1 MPDLFDLDTPAL
13 LPLLPEATRAALLAA
28 GTPVHYRDGALVHA
42 RGDRKP
48 GLSVVRSGTVRI
60 GNPGS
65 DGSYVTTSIL
75 GPGHCFGEFT
85 LFANLPRTHDVV
97 AIGDVVIDQIP
108 RPRFMALYHE
118 DRNLSWALLCLA
130 TRRIHALVEFAED
143 LRRLP
148 LPVQLAKHLLAMT
161 RGSTGPGSVGLV
173 QDDLASL
180 FGVSRVSIGKA
191 LRRLV
196 AEDLLNLGYGRIE
209 IPDRARLADWLAD
222 RTVLMPLERDDDGD
236 AVTPGK

>member
-1 MPDLFDLDTPAL
+1 MTDFFDLDTPAL
-13 LPLLPEATRAALLAA
+13 LPLLPETSRHALLAA

-65 DGSYVTTSIL
+65 DGSYTTTSIL

-97 AIGDVVIDQIP
+97 AIGDVVIDQIS
-108 RPRFMALYHE
+108 RPRFMTLYE
-118 DRNLSWALLCLA
+118 SDPKLGWALLCLA
-130 TRRIHALVEFAED
+130 TRRIHALIEFAED

-148 LPVQLAKHLLAMT
+148 LPVQLAKHLLAML
-161 RGSTGPGSVGLV
+161 RGQADGGAVALL
-173 QDDLASL
+173 QEDLASM
-180 FGVSRVSIGKA
+180 FGVSRVSVGKA
-191 LRRLV
+191 LRGLER
-196 AEDLLNLGYGRIE
+196 DGLLNLGYGRIG
-209 IPDRARLADWLAD
+209 IPDRARLATWIAE
-222 RTVLMPLERDDDGD
+222 RTVLMPLEPVD
-236 AVTPGK
+236 

>member
-1 MPDLFDLDTPAL
+1 MADIFDLDTPAL
-13 LPLLPEATRAALLAA
+13 LPLLPAATRAALLAA
-28 GTPVHYRDGALVHA
+28 GTPVRYRDGALVHA

-48 GLSVVRSGTVRI
+48 GLSIVRSGTVRI

-65 DGSYVTTSIL
+65 DGSYTTTSIL

-85 LFANLPRTHDVV
+85 IFADLPRTHDVV

-108 RPRFMALYHE
+108 RRRLMTLYHE
-118 DRNLSWALLCLA
+118 DPALGFALLCLA
-130 TRRIHALVEFAED
+130 TRRIHALVEFIED

-148 LPVQLAKHLLAMT
+148 LPVQLAKHLLAMVRRRPAGEAVT
-161 RGSTGPGSVGLV
+161 LV

-191 LRRLV
+191 LRRLEGDGLI
-196 AEDLLNLGYGRIE
+196 AIGYGRIAV
-209 IPDRARLADWLAD
+209 PDREALAAWLAE
-222 RTVLMPLERDDDGD
+222 RTVLMPLDPAGPPQLDQ
-236 AVTPGK
+236 